1 MAEVPVEIVIGHVPE
16 PGDAALLEPGREDAE
31 TLEPQEHR
39 GDAHPSDS
47 TRRPWR
53 CSRGPLSGSV
63 WTCAVRPSARAETCR
78 AETEENA
85 AAMLR
90 LTGIIAV
97 FTIAI
102 FVATIILPLL

>member
-1 MAEVPVEIVIGHVPE
+1 MTGVPDMITTAQSTVEAAGVSVELTP
-16 PGDAALLEPGREDAE
+16 PWMTVFAALPLMFALISRALPRDQGAD
-31 TLEPQEHR
+31 
-39 GDAHPSDS
+39 
-47 TRRPWR
+47 TRP
-53 CSRGPLSGSV
+53 
-63 WTCAVRPSARAETCR
+63 